1 MDKKRLQRRNFLH
14 RKRYNCLRQTD
25 VGKKRRKRVIR
36 RPSAAKTRFNKQK
49 EYIFKVVLKNI
60 LLFFY
65 LSSGRISPFVVFYLR
80 LFFVDYFQNKD
91 AALYR
96 LVNADLFFTGNG
108 VGIGFF
114 QIFISVGFAVSVGV
128 F

>member
-60 LLFFY
+60 LLFF
-65 LSSGRISPFVVFYLR
+65 LPVVRTNIALCRFLFTVIFRR
-80 LFFVDYFQNKD
+80 L
-91 AALYR
+91 LPE
-96 LVNADLFFTGNG
+96 
-108 VGIGFF
+108 
-114 QIFISVGFAVSVGV
+114 
-128 F
+128 